1 MIPPIAPNMTFAVML
16 RPLARAR
23 IGIEELPSPW
33 AGGVGV
39 PAIDVFRGFVEVF
52 AHLPAHVPERR
63 EDDDDGDRDGR
74 DRCEHQ

>member
-1 MIPPIAPNMTFAVML
+1 V
-16 RPLARAR
+16 
-23 IGIEELPSPW
+23 
-33 AGGVGV
+33 GGVGV